1 MVEKIFFASDP
12 VDFMMQSSP
21 SDWLTI
27 MPVAQAPSTNALMAK
42 IGSRP
47 NSAENDSCRS
57 CFVSI
62 RSSQPRTQ
70 LVGVPVLPED
80 SSTVTPRV
88 GSAPPQQRSS
98 MRYRLTNDSLSVT
111 GTRSHV
117 LARKSSR
124 RLCR

>member
-1 MVEKIFFASDP
+1 
-12 VDFMMQSSP
+12 MQSSP
-21 SDWLTI
+21 MDWLTI

-47 NSAENDSCRS
+47 NSAENASCRS
-57 CFVSI
+57 CFVSV

-80 SSTVTPRV
+80 SSTVTPLV

-98 MRYRLTNDSLSVT
+98 MR
-111 GTRSHV
+111 
-117 LARKSSR
+117 
-124 RLCR
+124 